1 MTYYVVFEG
10 RVPGVYDEWEDCKQQ
25 VHKFSGN
32 CYKGY
37 TTRQEAVAKWR
48 NHQSKNKNENENE
61 MKKKNKNENEMKTLV
76 VLPLLLTIAA
86 VVLYFILV

>member
-1 MTYYVVFEG
+1 MTHYVVFEG
-10 RVPGVYDEWEDCKQQ
+10 RVPGVYDEWKDCKKQ

-37 TTRQEAVAKWR
+37 VTREEAVAKWR
-48 NHQSKNKNENENE
+48 NHQSKNK
-61 MKKKNKNENEMKTLV
+61 MKNLV
-76 VLPLLLTIAA
+76 VLLLLLTIAA

>member
-10 RVPGVYDEWEDCKQQ
+10 RVPGIYEEWEDCKYQ

-37 TTRQEAVAKWR
+37 ETRQEAEAKWR
-48 NHQSKNKNENENE
+48 NHQTKNKN
-61 MKKKNKNENEMKTLV
+61 KMKTLV
-76 VLPLLLTIAA
+76 VLLLLLTIIAD
-86 VVLYFILV
+86 VLYSII

>member
-1 MTYYVVFEG
+1 MLHYILICLLVSIEMTYVVFEG

-37 TTRQEAVAKWR
+37 ATREEAVAKWR
-48 NHQSKNKNENENE
+48 NHQSK
-61 MKKKNKNENEMKTLV
+61 KKNKMKTLV

>member
-1 MTYYVVFEG
+1 MEMPYYVVFEG
-10 RVPGVYDEWEDCKQQ
+10 RVPGVYDEWEDCKKQ

-37 TTRQEAVAKWR
+37 ATRQEAEAKWR
-48 NHQSKNKNENENE
+48 NHQSKNKT
-61 MKKKNKNENEMKTLV
+61 KMKTLV
-76 VLPLLLTIAA
+76 VLLLLLTIVA